1 VTCEA
6 SASLSTLKTVFP
18 TLELA
23 VLQDLL
29 DKNEHDLE
37 RAASAA
43 SALANLTA
51 DVGPPP
57 NQPAPQPPSN
67 TPRPPSNSPPPSSA
81 TAHDQDDAAS
91 DASTHEASNSQ
102 EYEAPSE
109 IADWWSKLFKPTT
122 MEPPT
127 TSPPPPLKALAPT
140 MDTPMLQ
147 PIDEPLLSR
156 IDLMMHSAAIISEHE
171 QLLRSQDDDDE
182 EDENEDDLDVHS
194 EFYVNRRPVT
204 LI

>member
-1 VTCEA
+1 
-6 SASLSTLKTVFP
+6 
-18 TLELA
+18 
-23 VLQDLL
+23 
-29 DKNEHDLE
+29 
-37 RAASAA
+37 
-43 SALANLTA
+43 
-51 DVGPPP
+51 
-57 NQPAPQPPSN
+57 
-67 TPRPPSNSPPPSSA
+67 
-81 TAHDQDDAAS
+81 
-91 DASTHEASNSQ
+91 
-102 EYEAPSE
+102 
-109 IADWWSKLFKPTT
+109 
-122 MEPPT
+122 
-127 TSPPPPLKALAPT
+127 